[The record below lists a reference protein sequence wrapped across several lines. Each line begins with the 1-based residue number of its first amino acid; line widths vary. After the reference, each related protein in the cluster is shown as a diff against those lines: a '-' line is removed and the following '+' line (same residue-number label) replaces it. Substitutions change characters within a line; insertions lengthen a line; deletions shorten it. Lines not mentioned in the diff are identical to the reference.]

1 MRFLLH
7 PNYAWSFYV
16 TFIQCTC
23 DSFPNQN
30 LIKCGEVSLI
40 QSLIFFMVVLYLLEF
55 EAVSHVIEVSASM
68 KCSLDYKTLI
78 VILVTKK
85 IPLSASLSP
94 TGKISVIIILF

>member
-1 MRFLLH
+1 MLGPFMSLSSSVR
-7 PNYAWSFYV
+7 V
-16 TFIQCTC
+16 IR
-23 DSFPNQN
+23 FPNQN

-68 KCSLDYKTLI
+68 KCSLDYKTLL

-94 TGKISVIIILF
+94 TGKTFCYYRSFLKAR